1 MGLDQFS
8 GEDKMSSDFRISRR
22 NILKGM
28 GAAGLSTTL
37 CTVGMRPL
45 YAGNIAPITIVVNQ
59 SPWFDSFRRTVEAY
73 EAATGN
79 KVELDVN
86 PFAGSLEKQRN
97 SVRARQ
103 GQYDILI
110 MNSGWFTEMYAGG
123 FLEPIMDIDPSFKL
137 DPNVYTLGD
146 TIYYNAQKKTVT
158 ADGKLMSIPVSPL
171 IPMLYYRGDLYKQA
185 GLTAP
190 KTFAELEANAGKFHK
205 PPGMYGIVQRGARG
219 PHTVAYDFYPYLY
232 GFGGGIFK
240 DQSAGDYS
248 VTLNSPEGRQALDY
262 YIRLARN
269 VGHPKTAALDQAE
282 VIQAMVTGQAAHIM
296 MVIAAWSQ
304 MDDPN
309 KSIVG
314 DKVEFAPPPSQPGLP
329 TAPGLGHWL
338 AGISRNVPNER
349 KRAAVEFLRWF
360 QTKDAQMTTA
370 KAGGIPVH
378 AAVYKDPIAD
388 ERKYRWMKPLAEA
401 LPRAVNIYQFPE
413 ANDVIAVLELGLN
426 RAVAGEI
433 TSVDALNGM
442 ADEIHKIM
450 EKYSYKTG
458 TINSLK

>member
-1 MGLDQFS
+1 
-8 GEDKMSSDFRISRR
+8 MSLDFRIPRR
-22 NILKGM
+22 NLLKGM
-28 GAAGLSTTL
+28 GAAGLGSAL
-37 CTVGMRPL
+37 GLGSIRPL
-45 YAGNIAPITIVVNQ
+45 YAQSVAPITIVINQ
-59 SPWFDSFRRTVEAY
+59 SPWFESFRKTVEAY

-97 SVRARQ
+97 SVRARE

-123 FLEPIMDIDPSFKL
+123 FVDPITDIDPGFRL
-137 DPNVYTLGD
+137 DPEIYTLGD
-146 TIYYNAQKKTVT
+146 TIYYNAEKKTVT

-171 IPMLYYRGDLYKQA
+171 IPMLYYRGDLYQEA
-185 GLTAP
+185 GLQAP
-190 KTFAELEANAGKFHK
+190 KTFADLEANARKFHN

-232 GFGGGIFK
+232 GHGGGIFR

-248 VTLNSPEGRQALDY
+248 VTFNSPEGREALDY
-262 YIRLARN
+262 YIRLAREA
-269 VGHPKTAALDQAE
+269 GHPKTAASDQAE
-282 VIQAMVTGQAAHIM
+282 VIQAMVTGHAAHIM

-309 KSIVG
+309 KSAIV
-314 DKVEFAPPPSQPGLP
+314 DKVEWAPPPSLPGLP

-338 AGISRNVPNER
+338 AGISRNVPDDR
-349 KRAAVEFLRWF
+349 KRAAVEFLRWY
-360 QTKDAQMTTA
+360 QTKDAQLETA
-370 KAGGIPVH
+370 NAGGIPVH
-378 AAVYKDPIAD
+378 AAVYEEPIAD

-401 LPRAVNIYQFPE
+401 LPHAVNIYQFPE
-413 ANDVIAVLELGLN
+413 ASEVIAILELGLN
-426 RAVAGEI
+426 RAIAGEV

-442 ADEIHKIM
+442 ADEIQKVMAGHF
-450 EKYSYKTG
+450 YKTG
-458 TINSLK
+458 ALEPLK